1 VLSLNLE
8 TSQQGERKT
17 DATMALKRREISPS
31 SLARIL
37 VLYPWMT
44 AKVAIAIYW
53 QALKLSIKKV
63 PFYDHPTLSNDVS
76 NNRKKI

>member
-1 VLSLNLE
+1 
-8 TSQQGERKT
+8 
-17 DATMALKRREISPS
+17 
-31 SLARIL
+31 
-37 VLYPWMT
+37 LYPWMT